1 MAYGWNKKVLKVNLT
16 IGNISTKSISEE
28 VLKNY
33 LGGRGINI
41 KALYD
46 TTNKNTDPLGPDN
59 PLIFGTG
66 PLTGTIVPSSG
77 RHNITARSPL
87 TGILGDSN
95 SGGFWGAELKQ
106 AGYDQIIITGKAER
120 PVYLKIINEKVEI
133 CNAEHLWGKN
143 VWETEK
149 LIKEDLEDN
158 DVQIASIGQ
167 AGENL
172 VKISGIMNNLSRAA
186 GRTGMGAVMGSKKLK
201 AVVVRGNKG
210 IGVYDLK
217 RFSESVEEMIKNI
230 YSSPYYEAR
239 SSYGTTMLVELNNR
253 LGNLPFR
260 NSQGSYYKD
269 AEKISGEL
277 LYDKHVTKLK
287 ACFSCPVHCSRYYKV
302 KSGPFAGTQGEGP
315 EYETLV
321 SFGSRCDNNNLESI
335 LYINNLCNQYGLDTI
350 STGGV
355 ISFAMECYEKGLI
368 KKENANDLDLSWGNY
383 QSIIDLVEK
392 ISIHEQIAQI
402 GKEIPQKLLQN
413 LGSIL
418 AEGVKKATQYI
429 PNSGHYA
436 LEIKGLEVA
445 AQGVRGIKAMGLGWA
460 VSSRGADHL
469 RAFPIAESLWS
480 EKDAEEIFG
489 TKDAANRFAYKGKA
503 KLVKWTEEFSAI
515 TDCLEMCK
523 IVAMPLKLSMSSFAE
538 ITSALTGIKF
548 SEQDLFTI
556 GERIVNLERIYNLK
570 MGLTYKED
578 RIPDRYRLEPV
589 PEGNS
594 KGETLDLDK
603 MLPEYYQLRGWNEKG
618 IPSRNKLDE
627 LGLSKNILE

>member
-149 LIKEDLEDN
+149 LIKEELEDN

-402 GKEIPQKLLQN
+402 DKEIPQKLLQN
-413 LGSIL
+413 LGSLL
-418 AEGVKKATQYI
+418 AEGVKKASEYI
-429 PNSGHYA
+429 PNSEPYA

>member
-1 MAYGWNKKVLKVNLT
+1 MASYGWNKKVLKVNLT
-16 IGNISTKSISEE
+16 TGNISSEPISEK
-28 VLKNY
+28 VLKNF

-77 RHNITARSPL
+77 RHNITAKSPL

-106 AGYDQIIITGKAER
+106 AGYDQIIVTGKAER

-149 LIKEDLEDN
+149 LFKENLADN
-158 DVQIASIGQ
+158 DIQIASIGQ

-201 AVVVRGNKG
+201 AVVVRGSKG
-210 IGVYDLK
+210 IKVYDVK
-217 RFSESVEEMIKNI
+217 GFSESVEEMVKDI

-239 SSYGTTMLVELNNR
+239 SIFGTTMLLNLNNR
-253 LGNLPFR
+253 LGNLPYR
-260 NSQGSYYKD
+260 NSQGAYYHE

-277 LYDKHVTKLK
+277 LYKKHVTKLK

-321 SFGSRCDNNNLESI
+321 SFGSGCDNSNLESI

-350 STGGV
+350 STGAV

-383 QSIIDLVEK
+383 KAIIDLVEK
-392 ISIHEQIAQI
+392 ISNNEQLAQTD
-402 GKEIPQKLLQN
+402 KEIPQKLLKN

-418 AEGVKKATQYI
+418 AEGVKKASEYI
-429 PNSGHYA
+429 PNSGKYA

-460 VSSRGADHL
+460 IASRGADHL
-469 RAFPIAESLWS
+469 RAFPIAESQWS
-480 EKDAEEIFG
+480 EKDAEEVFG
-489 TKDAANRFAYKGKA
+489 TKEVANRFAYKGKA
-503 KLVKWTEEFSAI
+503 QLVKWSEEFSAV

-523 IVAMPLKLSMSSFAE
+523 IVAMPLKLSMANFAK
-538 ITSALTGIKF
+538 ITSTLTGIKF

-556 GERIVNLERIYNLK
+556 GERIVNLERMYNLK

-578 RIPDRYRLEPV
+578 RVPDRFKLEPV

-594 KGETLDLDK
+594 KGETIDIDK

-618 IPSRNKLDE
+618 IPSQEKLEE
-627 LGLSKNILE
+627 LCL

>member
-1 MAYGWNKKVLKVNLT
+1 MTSYGWNKKVLKVNLT
-16 IGNISTKSISEE
+16 SGNISTEPISEE
-28 VLKNY
+28 ILKNY

-41 KALYD
+41 KVLYD

-77 RHNITARSPL
+77 RHNITAKSPL

-133 CNAEHLWGKN
+133 CDAGHLWGKN

-149 LIKEDLEDN
+149 LIKENLADN
-158 DVQIASIGQ
+158 EIQIASIGQ

-201 AVVVRGNKG
+201 AVAVRGSKG
-210 IGVYDLK
+210 IKIYDIK
-217 RFSESVEEMIKNI
+217 GFSESVEEMLKNI

-239 SSYGTTMLVELNNR
+239 SSFGTTMLLNLNNR
-253 LGNLPFR
+253 LGNLPYR
-260 NSQGSYYKD
+260 NSQGSYYPE

-277 LYDKHVTKLK
+277 LYKKHVTKLK
-287 ACFSCPVHCSRYYKV
+287 ACVSCPVHCSRYYKV
-302 KSGPFAGTQGEGP
+302 KSGPFAGTEGEGP

-321 SFGSRCDNNNLESI
+321 SFGSGCDNSNLESI

-350 STGGV
+350 STGAV

-368 KKENANDLDLSWGNY
+368 KKENASDLDLSWGNY
-383 QSIIDLVEK
+383 QAIIELVEK
-392 ISIHEQIAQI
+392 ITHKVPLAEIDK
-402 GKEIPQKLLQN
+402 KEMPHKLLEN
-413 LGSIL
+413 LGSLL
-418 AEGVKKATQYI
+418 AEGVKKASEYI
-429 PNSGHYA
+429 PNSGKYA

-460 VSSRGADHL
+460 TASRGADHL
-469 RAFPIAESLWS
+469 RAFPIAESQWS
-480 EKDAEEIFG
+480 EKDAEEVFG
-489 TKDAANRFAYKGKA
+489 TKEVANRFSYKGKA
-503 KLVKWTEEFSAI
+503 KLVKWSEEFSAI

-523 IVAMPLKLSMSSFAE
+523 IVAMPLKLSMANFAK
-538 ITSALTGIKF
+538 ITSALTGNKF
-548 SEQDLFTI
+548 NEQDLFTI
-556 GERIVNLERIYNLK
+556 GERIVNLERLYNLK

-578 RIPDRYRLEPV
+578 RVPERFKLEPV

-594 KGETLDLDK
+594 KGETLDVDK

-618 IPSRNKLDE
+618 IPSQEKLDE
-627 LGLSKNILE
+627 LGLSKID

>member
-1 MAYGWNKKVLKVNLT
+1 MVYGWNKKVLKVNLT
-16 IGNISTKSISEE
+16 TKNIIIEPISEE
-28 VLKNY
+28 ILKNY

-41 KALYD
+41 KVLYD
-46 TTNKNTDPLGPDN
+46 TTNINTDPLGPHN

-106 AGYDQIIITGKAER
+106 AGYDQIMITGKAER

-133 CNAEHLWGKN
+133 CDAKHLWGKN

-149 LIKEDLEDN
+149 LIKEELGDN

-201 AVVVRGNKG
+201 AVVLRGNKG

-217 RFSESVEEMIKNI
+217 RFSESVEEMIKDI

-239 SSYGTTMLVELNNR
+239 SSYGTTMLVNLNNR
-253 LGNLPFR
+253 LGNLPYR
-260 NSQGSYYKD
+260 NSQGSYFKD
-269 AEKISGEL
+269 AEKIGGEL

-350 STGGV
+350 STGTV
-355 ISFAMECYEKGLI
+355 ISFALECYEKGLI
-368 KKENANDLDLSWGNY
+368 KKENAEDMDLSWGNY
-383 QSIIDLVEK
+383 EAIIDLVNK
-392 ISIHEQIAQI
+392 IANREQLAKIDR
-402 GKEIPQKLLQN
+402 KVPQQLMNN
-413 LGSIL
+413 LGFLLS
-418 AEGVKKATQYI
+418 EGVKKASEYI

-480 EKDAEEIFG
+480 EKDAEEAFG
-489 TKDAANRFAYKGKA
+489 TKEIANRYAYKGKA
-503 KLVKWTEEFSAI
+503 KLVKWTEEFSAV

-523 IVAMPLKLSMSSFAE
+523 IVAMPLKLDMSNFAE
-538 ITSALTGIKF
+538 ITSALTGIEF
-548 SEQDLFTI
+548 SGMDLLKI
-556 GERIVNLERIYNLK
+556 GERIINLERIYNLK
-570 MGLTYKED
+570 MGLKSKDD

-594 KGETLDLDK
+594 KGEVLDLDK
-603 MLPEYYQLRGWNEKG
+603 MLPEYYQLRGWNKKG
-618 IPSRNKLDE
+618 IPSRKKLDE
-627 LGLSKNILE
+627 LGFSKDILE

>member
-1 MAYGWNKKVLKVNLT
+1 MAYGWNRKVLKVNLT
-16 IGNISTKSISEE
+16 TGNILTEPISEE
-28 VLKNY
+28 ILKNY

-41 KALYD
+41 KVLYD
-46 TTNKNTDPLGPDN
+46 TTNKDTDPLGPDN

-77 RHNITARSPL
+77 RHNITAKSPL

-120 PVYLKIINEKVEI
+120 PVFLKIINEKVEI

-149 LIKEDLEDN
+149 LIKEELRDD

-201 AVVVRGNKG
+201 AVVVRGDQG

-217 RFSESVEEMIKNI
+217 RFSESVEEMIQNI
-230 YSSPYYEAR
+230 YSSPYYPVR
-239 SSYGTTMLVELNNR
+239 SSYGTTMLISLNNR
-253 LGNLPFR
+253 LGNLPYK
-260 NSQGSYYKD
+260 NSQGAYYHD
-269 AEKISGEL
+269 AEKISGDL
-277 LYDKHVTKLK
+277 LYKKYVTKFK
-287 ACFSCPVHCSRYYKV
+287 TCFSCPVHCSRYYKV

-321 SFGSRCDNNNLESI
+321 SFGSGCDNSNLESI

-383 QSIIDLVEK
+383 QAIIDLVDK
-392 ISIHEQIAQI
+392 IAKPEQLAQI
-402 GKEIPQKLLQN
+402 EKELPRKLLQH
-413 LGSIL
+413 LGSLL
-418 AEGVKKATQYI
+418 AEGVKIASKYI
-429 PNSGHYA
+429 PNSKPYA
-436 LEIKGLEVA
+436 LEIKGMEVA

-480 EKDAEEIFG
+480 EKDAEEVFG

-503 KLVKWTEEFSAI
+503 RLVKWTEEFSAV

-523 IVAMPLKLSMSSFAE
+523 IVAMPLKLSMSSFAK

-548 SEQDLFTI
+548 SEEDLFTI
-556 GERIVNLERIYNLK
+556 GERIVNLERMYNLK

-578 RIPDRYRLEPV
+578 RVPERFRLEPV

-603 MLPEYYQLRGWNEKG
+603 MLPEYYQLRGWDKRG
-618 IPSRNKLDE
+618 IPTKEKLDE
-627 LGLSKNILE
+627 LGLSKDRLE

>member
-149 LIKEDLEDN
+149 LIKEELEDN

-355 ISFAMECYEKGLI
+355 ISFAMEYYEKGLI

-402 GKEIPQKLLQN
+402 DKEIPQKLLQN
-413 LGSIL
+413 LGSLL
-418 AEGVKKATQYI
+418 AEGVKKASEYI
-429 PNSGHYA
+429 PNSEPYA

>member
-1 MAYGWNKKVLKVNLT
+1 MAYGWNRKVLKVNLT
-16 IGNISTKSISEE
+16 TGNIIIEPISEDI
-28 VLKNY
+28 LKNY
-33 LGGRGINI
+33 LGGRGMNI

-133 CNAEHLWGKN
+133 CNAEPLWGKN

-149 LIKEDLEDN
+149 LIKENLADN

-201 AVVVRGNKG
+201 AVVVRGNQG

-239 SSYGTTMLVELNNR
+239 SSYGTTMLVNLNNR

-269 AEKISGEL
+269 AEKIGGEL
-277 LYDKHVTKLK
+277 LYDKHVTKSK

-321 SFGSRCDNNNLESI
+321 SFGSGCDNSNLESI
-335 LYINNLCNQYGLDTI
+335 LYLNNLCNQYGLDTI

-402 GKEIPQKLLQN
+402 DKEMPQKLLQN

-418 AEGVKKATQYI
+418 AEGVKKASEYI
-429 PNSGHYA
+429 PNSKPYA
-436 LEIKGLEVA
+436 LEIKGMEVA
-445 AQGVRGIKAMGLGWA
+445 AQGVRGRKAMGLGWA

-480 EKDAEEIFG
+480 EKDAEEVFG

-538 ITSALTGIKF
+538 ITSALTGIAF
-548 SEQDLFTI
+548 GEADLFKI
-556 GERIVNLERIYNLK
+556 GERIINLERIYNLK
-570 MGLTYKED
+570 MGLKSKDD

-618 IPSRNKLDE
+618 IPSSKKLDE
-627 LGLSKNILE
+627 LGLSKNRLE

>member
-149 LIKEDLEDN
+149 LIKEELEDN

>member
-16 IGNISTKSISEE
+16 TGNIIIEPINEE

-133 CNAEHLWGKN
+133 CNAEPLWGKN

-149 LIKEDLEDN
+149 LIKEELGDN

-201 AVVVRGNKG
+201 AVVVRGNQG

-239 SSYGTTMLVELNNR
+239 SSYGTTMLVNLNNR
-253 LGNLPFR
+253 LGNLPYR
-260 NSQGSYYKD
+260 NSQGSYYRD

-277 LYDKHVTKLK
+277 LYEKHVTKRK
-287 ACFSCPVHCSRYYKV
+287 ACFSCPVHCSRYSKV

-321 SFGSRCDNNNLESI
+321 SFGSGCDNSNLESI
-335 LYINNLCNQYGLDTI
+335 LYLNNLCNQYGLDTI
-350 STGGV
+350 STGRV

-392 ISIHEQIAQI
+392 ISNHEQLAQI
-402 GKEIPQKLLQN
+402 DKEMPQKLLKN
-413 LGSIL
+413 LGSLL
-418 AEGVKKATQYI
+418 AEGVKKASQYI

-460 VSSRGADHL
+460 VASRGADHL

-480 EKDAEEIFG
+480 EKDAEEAFG
-489 TKDAANRFAYKGKA
+489 TKEVANRFAYKGKA
-503 KLVKWTEEFSAI
+503 KLVKWSEEFSAV

-523 IVAMPLKLSMSSFAE
+523 IVAMPLKLSMTNFAK

-570 MGLTYKED
+570 MGLNYKED
-578 RIPDRYRLEPV
+578 RVPDRFKLEPV

-594 KGETLDLDK
+594 KGETLDVDK

-618 IPSRNKLDE
+618 IPSQEKLEE
-627 LGLSKNILE
+627 LGLSKNSLE

>member
-46 TTNKNTDPLGPDN
+46 TTNKNTDPLGPDS

-66 PLTGTIVPSSG
+66 SLTGTIVPSSG

-149 LIKEDLEDN
+149 LIKEELEDN